1 MAREKILSFGFDMKK
16 PLTPFALFSLLLF
29 SACHSSNGDQRPAGK
44 DTLLVDAAN
53 PQLSSPR
60 HNPEFRAQVQKDPA
74 AEYNEKTGNIAGDFA
89 VRLYQTSKTM
99 YYRVDVEYEGL
110 PGSDTVKLPDL
121 GNEPHPVLQK
131 GSDKF
136 SCIIGFLDND
146 KQFRE
151 LKLVHAKGDQLKI
164 STLRHWVVTDHYR
177 LVSQ

>member
-1 MAREKILSFGFDMKK
+1 MKK
-16 PLTPFALFSLLLF
+16 PLTLFVLFSLLLF
-29 SACHSSNGDQRPAGK
+29 SACRSSNGDRRAPGQ

-53 PQLSSPR
+53 PQLPPLR
-60 HNPEFRAQVQKDPA
+60 HNPEFRAQIKKEPA

-89 VRLYQTSKTM
+89 VRLYQTPKTM
-99 YYRVDVEYEGL
+99 YYRVEVEYEGL

-131 GSDKF
+131 GSDKY

-151 LKLVHAKGDQLKI
+151 IKLVHAKGDQLKI
-164 STLRHWVVTDHYR
+164 STLRHWVVRDHYR